1 MNTTEKIEKLIS
13 EELADANRKHEL
25 FHSPHE
31 AFAVTLEEV
40 EEVQKE
46 VKYMD
51 TQIRKIWVH
60 ITHDVEQE
68 ELYEDL
74 KKYAIF
80 TIQEAIQVAAMAEK
94 AIQSLYND

>member
-1 MNTTEKIEKLIS
+1 MITIEKIEKLIS
-13 EELADANRKHEL
+13 EELTDANRTHEP

-46 VKYMD
+46 VQQMD
-51 TQIRKIWVH
+51 RQMHKIWVH
-60 ITHDVEQE
+60 ITHDVGQGEP
-68 ELYEDL
+68 YEDL

-94 AIQSLYND
+94 AIQTLSND